1 MPPGGAR
8 QGQPYR
14 SYNNRTDLNS
24 GTRTTGAG
32 SADATYGDGV
42 NAETVRTATPN
53 APRPPAPTRGGGQGM
68 VGPGA
73 IGPLDAPTDRPD
85 EPLTAG
91 LPIGPGPGPAGM
103 AALPELNPDIE
114 RLRALARIYPSRD
127 LMRLI
132 ALAEARS

>member
-1 MPPGGAR
+1 MPPGGTRTAKA
-8 QGQPYR
+8 GATYANR
-14 SYNNRTDLNS
+14 SDLN
-24 GTRTTGAG
+24 G

-42 NAETVRTATPN
+42 NAEVVRTATPN
-53 APRPPAPTRGGGQGM
+53 TPRPPAPTSGGGGM

-103 AALPELNPDIE
+103 AALPEINPDIE
-114 RLRALARIYPSRD
+114 RLRALARHYPSPD
-127 LMRLI
+127 VMRLI